1 MNLKFDST
9 KFFKNDNGFGLTE
22 SIVSILLL
30 SILVA
35 FSTLFITR
43 RLQTIYSSNLINAI
57 NDEIK
62 RDIQKL
68 KYELWR
74 EHLQLSSNVQAQ
86 TSFYDV
92 GSPSKA
98 RFCKDILNTMV
109 LLPSWNPTTWTP
121 NSNSNSVSGQ
131 LKNKVFT
138 GRPVTITRE
147 FISERPFNSGSINF
161 IDKSLSK
168 LVYKVTYGG
177 SSKYWTSID
186 LTSEAHSWCSPS

>member
-9 KFFKNDNGFGLTE
+9 KFFKNENGFGLTE

-68 KYELWR
+68 KYELWK

-86 TSFYDV
+86 TSYYDV

-121 NSNSNSVSGQ
+121 NSNSSSVSGQ

-147 FISERPFNSGSINF
+147 YISERPFNSGSINF

-168 LVYKVTYGG
+168 LAYRVTYGG

>member
-9 KFFKNDNGFGLTE
+9 KFFKDDNGFGLTE

-121 NSNSNSVSGQ
+121 NSNSNSASNRNLPHIYYACGIHIP
-131 LKNKVFT
+131 T
-138 GRPVTITRE
+138 
-147 FISERPFNSGSINF
+147 
-161 IDKSLSK
+161 
-168 LVYKVTYGG
+168 
-177 SSKYWTSID
+177 
-186 LTSEAHSWCSPS
+186 WCSNPPCLSLASHCP

>member
-1 MNLKFDST
+1 MNPKLDST

-68 KYELWR
+68 KYELWK
-74 EHLQLSSNVQAQ
+74 EHLQLSSNVQLK
-86 TSFYDV
+86 TSYYDV

-98 RFCKDILNTMV
+98 RFCRDILNTMV

-121 NSNSNSVSGQ
+121 NSNPGSVSGQ

-161 IDKSLSK
+161 VDKSLSK
-168 LVYKVTYGG
+168 LAYKVTYGG

-186 LTSEAHSWCSPS
+186 LTSEAHSWCSPG

>member
-1 MNLKFDST
+1 MKFIFS
-9 KFFKNDNGFGLTE
+9 KNENDEGFGLTE

-62 RDIQKL
+62 RDIQKI
-68 KYELWR
+68 KYELWK
-74 EHLQLSSNVQAQ
+74 EHLKLSSNVQQ
-86 TSFYDV
+86 KTSSYDV
-92 GSPSKA
+92 TSPGKI
-98 RFCKDILNTMV
+98 RFCKDIANTLL

-121 NSNSNSVSGQ
+121 NSNPGSVPGQ

-147 FISERPFNSGSINF
+147 FISERPFNTGSNNF
-161 IDKSLSK
+161 MDNSLTK
-168 LVYKVTYGG
+168 IAYKVSYGG
-177 SSKYWTSID
+177 TSKYWTSID
-186 LTSEAHSWCSPS
+186 LTSEAHSWCAPS

>member
-9 KFFKNDNGFGLTE
+9 KFFKNESGFGLTE

-68 KYELWR
+68 KYELWK

-92 GSPSKA
+92 GSPSKS

-177 SSKYWTSID
+177 TSKYWTSID